1 MATPAKKV
9 LLLRS
14 AEGKVFVAPTWDP
27 RPGANF
33 LPPMETGVPSRAL
46 ERFTQFCAKH
56 ALATARGNANDLWEW
71 DAEFVR
77 GLAGE
82 EGLLQE
88 VYTAA
93 CLFQTKSLSDLIV
106 LFAADA
112 NRSAA
117 AAAAHAGRPRADVA
131 AAVDRDRAA
140 ASRARGRQRAAAEED
155 VACHH
160 CKRSVPAEPT
170 TTAATAWSA
179 VGPAPAAPPRCAR
192 AASKKRIFS
201 SPARSTA
208 STLSTA
214 RSRPP
219 SCLALLQQS

>member
-56 ALATARGNANDLWEW
+56 ALATARGNSNDLWEW

-131 AAVDRDRAA
+131 AAVGCDRAA
-140 ASRARGRQRAAAEED
+140 ASRARGRQRAAEKED
-155 VACHH
+155 FACHH

-179 VGPAPAAPPRCAR
+179 VGPAPAAPA
-192 AASKKRIFS
+192 KKRTFS
-201 SPARSTA
+201 SPERSTA

-219 SCLALLQQS
+219 SCVALLQQS